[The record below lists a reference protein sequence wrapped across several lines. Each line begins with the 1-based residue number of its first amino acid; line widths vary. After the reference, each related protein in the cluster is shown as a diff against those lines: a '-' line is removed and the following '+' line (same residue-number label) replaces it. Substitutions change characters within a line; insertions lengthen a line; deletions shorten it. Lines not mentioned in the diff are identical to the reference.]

1 MSKRNEQNNQIKI
14 SSSIKARAQL
24 FEAKKPEDKISKKIE
39 EKRTKVL
46 PGCEIVSKD
55 NPDMI
60 LYKYPKL
67 DFFDAKLNSK
77 ILLFIGNHSEKFID
91 TFINIYAGIH
101 YEDKFRYIRNVVYS
115 NDVYEIYLIKGLIN
129 LYIICF
135 PKKIELVEFMQ
146 SIFSIF
152 FYKKLIPQELNCI
165 FITTEK
171 KEELSPNQK
180 IITLFLF
187 FILEKSNNDNRIKV
201 LFSSNDSGDNLN
213 AKNNN
218 ITNDLVFSEYF
229 NISQAMFDEKYK
241 PEYIYINNN

>member
-1 MSKRNEQNNQIKI
+1 
-14 SSSIKARAQL
+14 
-24 FEAKKPEDKISKKIE
+24 
-39 EKRTKVL
+39 
-46 PGCEIVSKD
+46 
-55 NPDMI
+55 MI

-146 SIFSIF
+146 NIFSIF

-187 FILEKSNNDNRIKV
+187 YILEKSNNDNRIKV

-213 AKNNN
+213 DKKNNN
-218 ITNDLVFSEYF
+218 ITND
-229 NISQAMFDEKYK
+229 
-241 PEYIYINNN
+241 